1 MADAPIDVGALLD
14 SRPWRGYQKLLVAM
28 VASTVV
34 LDGADNQL
42 LGIAIPELMRD
53 WSQPRAAFAPVLASG
68 LIGMMIGAG
77 VAGLI
82 GDRLG
87 RKVALLGSVTLF
99 GVLTLAAAAADGPV
113 MLAALR
119 FVAGLGL
126 GGAMPNAAAL
136 ASEFV
141 PQRQRAIAVTLAIVC
156 VPVGGMLASALA
168 EQLLP
173 VLGWRM
179 LFVIGGVLPLAIAG
193 TLIATLPESPRY
205 LARHADR
212 RGELDRLLRRLGHD
226 PSPDATYVDASE
238 RGSGY
243 VSVRALFEP
252 GMTRDTLGL
261 WIAFFANL
269 LAVYCCFNWVPAMLA
284 GAGFGAT
291 ASRGLLA
298 FNLGGVAGAFGGA
311 AFVTRFGSRPTL
323 LSLAAS
329 AVAVALVMA
338 AMPIAASAP
347 IAAIGMLALLGCLL
361 NTVQIAMY
369 SLAAHMYRTSIRA
382 TGIGWALAT
391 GRSGGVFSSYAG
403 EWALAAGGSAAF
415 FGLIAAAMGAVFW
428 ALAIIRRHIPRER
441 AVIMQIDGHVQ
452 ITGAP

>member
-1 MADAPIDVGALLD
+1 
-14 SRPWRGYQKLLVAM
+14 
-28 VASTVV
+28 V

-53 WSQPRAAFAPVLASG
+53 WSAPRAAFAPVLASG

-77 VAGLI
+77 IAGLI

-87 RKVALLGSVTLF
+87 RKVALLGSVMLF
-99 GVLTLAAAAADGPV
+99 GALTLAAAAAGGPV

-156 VPVGGMLASALA
+156 VPVGGMLASAIA
-168 EQLLP
+168 EPVLP

-193 TLIATLPESPRY
+193 TLIFTLPESPRY
-205 LARHADR
+205 LARHVDR
-212 RGELDRLLRRLGHD
+212 RDELDRLLRRLGHD
-226 PSPDATYVDASE
+226 PSPDAAYTDASE
-238 RGSGY
+238 RGSGA

-252 GMTRDTLGL
+252 GLARDTLGL
-261 WIAFFANL
+261 WTAFFANL

-284 GAGFGAT
+284 GAGFGAA

-298 FNLGGVAGAFGGA
+298 FNLGGVIGALAGAA
-311 AFVTRFGSRPTL
+311 LITRFGSRPTL
-323 LSLAAS
+323 LGLAVS

-347 IAAIGMLALLGCLL
+347 VAAIGMLAVLGLLL
-361 NTVQIAMY
+361 NTAQIAMY
-369 SLAAHMYRTSIRA
+369 SLAAHMYPTSTRA

-403 EWALAAGGSAAF
+403 DWALATGGSAAF
-415 FGLIAAAMGAVFW
+415 FGLIAAAMATVSG
-428 ALAIIRRHIPRER
+428 ALAMVRRHIPRNPR
-441 AVIMQIDGHVQ
+441 
-452 ITGAP
+452 

>member
-1 MADAPIDVGALLD
+1 MADAPVDVGALLD
-14 SRPWRGYQKLLVAM
+14 SRPWSGYQKLLVAM

-53 WSQPRAAFAPVLASG
+53 WSAPRAAFAPVLASG

-77 VAGLI
+77 VAGLA

-87 RKVALLGSVTLF
+87 RKVALLGSVALF
-99 GVLTLAAAAADGPV
+99 GVLTLAAAAANGPL

-141 PQRQRAIAVTLAIVC
+141 PQRRRAMAVTLAIVC
-156 VPVGGMLASALA
+156 VPVGGMLASAIA
-168 EQLLP
+168 EQVLP

-193 TLIATLPESPRY
+193 MLVATLPESPRY
-205 LARHADR
+205 LARHAHR
-212 RGELDRLLRRLGHD
+212 RAELDRLLRRLGYD
-226 PSPDATYVDASE
+226 PSPHASYVDASDA
-238 RGSGY
+238 GTGL

-252 GMTRDTLGL
+252 GIARDTVGL

-298 FNLGGVAGAFGGA
+298 FNLGGVIGAFGGA
-311 AFVTRFGSRPTL
+311 AFVTRYGSRPTL

-338 AMPIAASAP
+338 SMPIAASAP
-347 IAAIGMLALLGCLL
+347 VAAIGMLALLGCLL

-369 SLAAHMYRTSIRA
+369 SLAVHVYPTSVRA
-382 TGIGWALAT
+382 TGIGWALAF
-391 GRSGGVFSSYAG
+391 GRSGGVFSSYTG
-403 EWALAAGGSAAF
+403 EWALAAGGSAGF
-415 FGLIAAAMGAVFW
+415 FGVIAAAMAAVYG
-428 ALAIIRRHIPRER
+428 ALAVIRRHIPRS
-441 AVIMQIDGHVQ
+441 AG
-452 ITGAP
+452 

>member
-1 MADAPIDVGALLD
+1 MADTPIDVGALLD
-14 SRPWRGYQKLLVAM
+14 ARPWSGYQKLLVAM

-53 WSQPRAAFAPVLASG
+53 WSAPRAAFAPVLASG
-68 LIGMMIGAG
+68 LVGMMIGAG
-77 VAGLI
+77 LAGLS

-87 RKVALLGSVTLF
+87 RKVALLASVTLF
-99 GVLTLAAAAADGPV
+99 GVLTLAAAAADGPI
-113 MLAALR
+113 MLAVLR
-119 FVAGLGL
+119 FAAGLGL

-141 PQRQRAIAVTLAIVC
+141 PQRRRALAVTIAIVC
-156 VPVGGMLASALA
+156 VPVGGMLASAIA
-168 EQLLP
+168 EQVLP
-173 VLGWRM
+173 TLGWRL

-193 TLIATLPESPRY
+193 TLVATLPESPRY
-205 LARHADR
+205 LARHPDR
-212 RGELDRLLRRLGHD
+212 RTELDRLLRRLGHD
-226 PSPDATYVDASE
+226 PAPDATYVDASE
-238 RGSGY
+238 AGARQ

-252 GMTRDTLGL
+252 GIARDSLGL

-284 GAGFGAT
+284 GAGFGAG

-298 FNLGGVAGAFGGA
+298 FNLGGVIGAFGGA
-311 AFVTRFGSRPTL
+311 ALVTRYGSKPTL
-323 LSLAAS
+323 LSLAAG

-369 SLAAHMYRTSIRA
+369 SLAVHVYPTSVRA
-382 TGIGWALAT
+382 TGIGWALAF
-391 GRSGGVFSSYAG
+391 GRSGGVFSSYTG
-403 EWALAAGGSAAF
+403 EWALATGGSAAF
-415 FGLIAAAMGAVFW
+415 FGVIAAAMAAVCA
-428 ALAIIRRHIPRER
+428 ALATVRRHIPR
-441 AVIMQIDGHVQ
+441 
-452 ITGAP
+452 GAMSRN

>member
-1 MADAPIDVGALLD
+1 VADEPVEAETLQ
-14 SRPWRGYQKLLVAM
+14 PWTGRQKLLVGL

-42 LGIAIPELMRD
+42 LGITIPALMGD
-53 WSQPRAAFAPVLASG
+53 WAVSRGAFAPVLASG
-68 LIGMMIGAG
+68 LIGMLIGGAA
-77 VAGLI
+77 AGLI

-87 RKVALLGSVTLF
+87 RKRALLGSVALF
-99 GVLTLAAAAADGPV
+99 GVLTLAAAAANGP
-113 MLAALR
+113 LALAVVR
-119 FVAGLGL
+119 FLAGLGL

-136 ASEFV
+136 AAEFV
-141 PQRQRAIAVTLAIVC
+141 PRNRRALAVTITIVC
-156 VPVGGMLASALA
+156 VPVGGILAAALS
-168 EQLLP
+168 EPLLP
-173 VLGWRM
+173 HLGWRG
-179 LFVIGGVLPLAIAG
+179 LFAAGGVVPLIVAG
-193 TLIATLPESPRY
+193 ILTVVLPESPVFIEAQ
-205 LARHADR
+205 ARHVERASIAA
-212 RGELDRLLRRLGHD
+212 LFAPALRR
-226 PSPDATYVDASE
+226 
-238 RGSGY
+238 
-243 VSVRALFEP
+243 
-252 GMTRDTLGL
+252 DTIGL

-298 FNLGGVAGAFGGA
+298 FNLGGVIGAFGGA

-323 LSLAAS
+323 LGLAAS

-369 SLAAHMYRTSIRA
+369 SVAVHVYPASVRA
-382 TGIGWALAT
+382 TGLGWALAF
-391 GRSGGVFSSYAG
+391 GRSGGVFSTYAG

-415 FGLIAAAMGAVFW
+415 FGLIAAAMAAVYA
-428 ALAIIRRHIPRER
+428 ALAMMRRHIPRS
-441 AVIMQIDGHVQ
+441 
-452 ITGAP
+452 